1 LRKFKIRIIQT
12 KGENIMTNK
21 PKSMLMITLIALLI
35 FSAACGSPATATT
48 PPAATTAPTTA
59 AAQVATAVTAAPTTV
74 PATPTPEV
82 PAERTAQLD
91 ALYYQ
96 QTAEGAKGGT
106 SSIQVRI
113 RPAAKPGE
121 LRVGFFQEEVEGT
134 GQQWQSSGWIA
145 VLFASMLEGINPTDY
160 EFSFSSGGWIDGPSA
175 GGLMTV
181 GVLAALRNEKVR
193 EDATM
198 TGTINPDGTIG
209 PVGGIPHKLDGAAKA
224 GKKLV
229 LVPIGQRYDYDTNQE
244 KLVDLVEAGQKLGV
258 EVREVGTVFDA
269 YEALTGRTLP
279 RPTAGSAPQM
289 PPRAFDRMR
298 AKTLEWV
305 SRYQKSRNEF
315 NALPQQVQ
323 DLVADYAAQ
332 ADTKAA
338 DADKALKQGL
348 VAVAYSHASE
358 AAIYAQ
364 LATMTGQIVQDYLI
378 SGLQKAIDHYQASSA
393 AQTELKAVIAS
404 LKAEDAKTVS
414 DVLALFDAYSNVSQA
429 EGLLLIADGQIADM
443 LKNADSL
450 SKEEI
455 LQGFATASLEQAVAS
470 VLVQYARDAADIGL
484 GFGQATAPASDKMLQ
499 IADAQ
504 RRAADSNLALFDSII
519 INEYARQAGMHPDV
533 VKNIMMSKETNY
545 LLAAASRQG
554 VNALKDEVGQGQPQA
569 ALIFGQSLS
578 AYALSAGLLAKHYSL
593 GAEVDKD
600 LNVVS
605 FQREKAL
612 GEMLD
617 FADQR
622 ARELIN
628 AAGEDSSI
636 AALYYYELG
645 RSLRQGDPQEQLDA
659 LGYYWQSAILA
670 QAGAYLSK

>member
-1 LRKFKIRIIQT
+1 MSHKS
-12 KGENIMTNK
+12 
-21 PKSMLMITLIALLI
+21 KSMLMLVLIALLM
-35 FSAACGSPATATT
+35 FSTACGGSATT
-48 PPAATTAPTTA
+48 VTPAAPAAAATTAPA
-59 AAQVATAVTAAPTTV
+59 PAQVATTAPKTPPTAA
-74 PATPTPEV
+74 ATATSEA
-82 PAERTAQLD
+82 PAERSAQLE

-106 SSIQVRI
+106 SSIEVRI

-121 LRVGFFQEEVEGT
+121 LRVGFFQEEVQGT
-134 GQQWQSSGWIA
+134 GEQWQSSGWIA
-145 VLFASMLEGINPTDY
+145 VLLASMLQGVNPTDY
-160 EFSFSSGGWIDGPSA
+160 EFSFSSSGWIDGPSA
-175 GGLMTV
+175 GCLMTV
-181 GVLAALRNEKVR
+181 GVLAALRNDKVR

-198 TGTINPDGTIG
+198 TGTINPDGTVG

-229 LVPIGQRYDYDTNQE
+229 LVPIGQRYDYDTNQQ
-244 KLVDLVEAGQKLGV
+244 KLVDLVEVGKQLGI

-269 YEALTGRTLP
+269 YEALTGHALP
-279 RPTAGSAPQM
+279 RPTAGSTPQM

-298 AKTLEWV
+298 AKTLEWI

-315 NALPQQVQ
+315 NALPKQVQ
-323 DLVADYAAQ
+323 DLIGDYALL

-348 VAVAYSHASE
+348 VAVAYVHASE

-378 SGLQKAIDHYQASSA
+378 SGLQKAVDHYQASSA
-393 AQTELKAVIAS
+393 AQTELKAVIAT
-404 LKAEDAKTVS
+404 LKAEDPKTVS
-414 DVLALFDAYSNVSQA
+414 DVLALFDAYGNIGTA
-429 EGLLLIADGQIADM
+429 EGLLLMADGQIAN
-443 LKNADSL
+443 LAQNAESL

-455 LQGFATASLEQAVAS
+455 LQGFVTAALEQAVAS
-470 VLVQYARDAADIGL
+470 VAVQYARDAADIGL
-484 GFGQATAPASDKMLQ
+484 GFGQASVPDSAKLLQ
-499 IADAQ
+499 IAETL
-504 RRAADSNLALFDSII
+504 RRASDSNLALFDSII
-519 INEYARQAGMHPDV
+519 INEYARQTGLHPDV
-533 VKNIMMSKETNY
+533 VKNMMMSKEMSY
-545 LLAAASRQG
+545 LLAVASRQG
-554 VNALKDEVGQGQPQA
+554 ITALKDEVGQGQPQA
-569 ALIFGQSLS
+569 ELIFGQAQN

-659 LGYYWQSAILA
+659 LGYYWQSAMLA

>member
-1 LRKFKIRIIQT
+1 MSHKS
-12 KGENIMTNK
+12 
-21 PKSMLMITLIALLI
+21 KSMLMLVLIALLM
-35 FSAACGSPATATT
+35 FSTACGGSATT
-48 PPAATTAPTTA
+48 VTPAAPAAAATTAPA
-59 AAQVATAVTAAPTTV
+59 PAQVATTAPKTPPTAAAT
-74 PATPTPEV
+74 ATPEA
-82 PAERTAQLD
+82 PAERSAQLE

-106 SSIQVRI
+106 SSIEVRI

-121 LRVGFFQEEVEGT
+121 LRVGFFQEEVQGT
-134 GQQWQSSGWIA
+134 GEQWQSSGWIA
-145 VLFASMLEGINPTDY
+145 VLLASMLQGVNPTDY
-160 EFSFSSGGWIDGPSA
+160 EFSFSSSGWIDGPSA
-175 GGLMTV
+175 GCLMTV
-181 GVLAALRNEKVR
+181 GVLAALRNDKVR

-198 TGTINPDGTIG
+198 TGTINPDGTVG

-229 LVPIGQRYDYDTNQE
+229 LVPIGQRYDYDTNQQ
-244 KLVDLVEAGQKLGV
+244 KLVDLVEVGKQLGI

-269 YEALTGRTLP
+269 YEALTGHALP
-279 RPTAGSAPQM
+279 RPTAGSTPQM

-298 AKTLEWV
+298 AKTLEWI

-315 NALPQQVQ
+315 NALPKQVQ
-323 DLVADYAAQ
+323 DLIGDYALL

-348 VAVAYSHASE
+348 VAVAYVHASE

-378 SGLQKAIDHYQASSA
+378 SGLQKAVDHYQASSA
-393 AQTELKAVIAS
+393 AQTELKAVIAT
-404 LKAEDAKTVS
+404 LKAEDPKTVS
-414 DVLALFDAYSNVSQA
+414 DVLALFDAYGNIGTA
-429 EGLLLIADGQIADM
+429 EGLLLMADGQIAN
-443 LKNADSL
+443 LAQNAESL

-455 LQGFATASLEQAVAS
+455 LQGFVTAALEQAVAS
-470 VLVQYARDAADIGL
+470 VAVQYARDAADIGL
-484 GFGQATAPASDKMLQ
+484 GFGQASMPDSAKLLQ
-499 IADAQ
+499 IAETL
-504 RRAADSNLALFDSII
+504 RRASDSNLALFDSII
-519 INEYARQAGMHPDV
+519 INEYARQTGLHPDV
-533 VKNIMMSKETNY
+533 VKNMMMSKEMSY
-545 LLAAASRQG
+545 LLAVASRQG
-554 VNALKDEVGQGQPQA
+554 ITALKDEVGQGQPQA
-569 ALIFGQSLS
+569 ELIFGQAQN

-659 LGYYWQSAILA
+659 LGYYWQSAMLA

>member
-1 LRKFKIRIIQT
+1 MSHKS
-12 KGENIMTNK
+12 
-21 PKSMLMITLIALLI
+21 KSMLMLVLIALLM
-35 FSAACGSPATATT
+35 FSTACGGSATT
-48 PPAATTAPTTA
+48 VTPTAPAAAATTAPA
-59 AAQVATAVTAAPTTV
+59 PAQVATTAPKTPPTAA
-74 PATPTPEV
+74 ATATSEA
-82 PAERTAQLD
+82 PAERSAQLE

-106 SSIQVRI
+106 SSIEVRI

-121 LRVGFFQEEVEGT
+121 LRVGFFQEEVQGT
-134 GQQWQSSGWIA
+134 GEQWQSSGWIA
-145 VLFASMLEGINPTDY
+145 VLLASMLQGVNPTDY
-160 EFSFSSGGWIDGPSA
+160 EFSFSSSGWIDGPSA
-175 GGLMTV
+175 GCLMTV
-181 GVLAALRNEKVR
+181 GVLAALRNDKVR

-198 TGTINPDGTIG
+198 TGTINPDGTVG

-229 LVPIGQRYDYDTNQE
+229 LVPIGQRYDYDTNQQ
-244 KLVDLVEAGQKLGV
+244 KLVDLVEVGKQLGI

-269 YEALTGRTLP
+269 YEALTGHALP
-279 RPTAGSAPQM
+279 RPTAGSTPQM

-298 AKTLEWV
+298 AKTLEWI

-315 NALPQQVQ
+315 NALPKQVQ
-323 DLVADYAAQ
+323 DLIGDYALL

-348 VAVAYSHASE
+348 VAVAYVHASE

-378 SGLQKAIDHYQASSA
+378 SGLQKAVDHYQASSA
-393 AQTELKAVIAS
+393 AQTELKAVIAT
-404 LKAEDAKTVS
+404 LKAEDPKTVS
-414 DVLALFDAYSNVSQA
+414 DVLALFDAYGNIGTA
-429 EGLLLIADGQIADM
+429 EGLLLMADGQIAN
-443 LKNADSL
+443 LAQNAESL

-455 LQGFATASLEQAVAS
+455 LQGFVTAALEQAVAS
-470 VLVQYARDAADIGL
+470 VAVQYARDAADIGL
-484 GFGQATAPASDKMLQ
+484 GFGQASVPDSAKLLQ
-499 IADAQ
+499 IAETL
-504 RRAADSNLALFDSII
+504 RRASDSNLALFDSII
-519 INEYARQAGMHPDV
+519 INEYARQTGLHPDV
-533 VKNIMMSKETNY
+533 VKNMMMSKEMSY
-545 LLAAASRQG
+545 LLAVASRQG
-554 VNALKDEVGQGQPQA
+554 ITALKDEVGQGQPQA
-569 ALIFGQSLS
+569 ELIFGQAQN

-659 LGYYWQSAILA
+659 LGYYWQSAMLA

>member
-1 LRKFKIRIIQT
+1 MSHT
-12 KGENIMTNK
+12 
-21 PKSMLMITLIALLI
+21 PKSMLMLVLVALLI
-35 FSAACGSPATATT
+35 FSTACGSPATAT
-48 PPAATTAPTTA
+48 PSAP
-59 AAQVATAVTAAPTTV
+59 TAAPTTASAQAV
-74 PATPTPEV
+74 TPEPKTTPVTPTPDV
-82 PAERTAQLD
+82 PTERTAQLD

-96 QTAEGAKGGT
+96 QTSEGAKGGT

-121 LRVGFFQEEVEGT
+121 LRVGFFQEEVQGT
-134 GQQWQSSGWIA
+134 GQQWQSSGWVA
-145 VLFASMLEGINPTDY
+145 VLLASMLEGINPTDY

-175 GGLMTV
+175 GCLMTV

-198 TGTINPDGTIG
+198 TGTINPDGTVG

-258 EVREVGTVFDA
+258 EVREVGTIFDA
-269 YEALTGRTLP
+269 YEALTGHALP
-279 RPTAGSAPQM
+279 RPAAGSTPQM

-298 AKTLEWV
+298 AKTLEWI
-305 SRYQKSRNEF
+305 SRYEKNRNDF
-315 NALPQQVQ
+315 NALPQKVQ
-323 DLVADYAAQ
+323 DLVADYAAL
-332 ADTKAA
+332 ADEKAN

-348 VAVAYSHASE
+348 VAVAYADASQ

-378 SGLQKAIDHYQASSA
+378 SGLQKAVDHYQASSA
-393 AQTELKAVIAS
+393 VQTELKAVIAA

-414 DVLALFDAYSNVSQA
+414 DLLALFDAYSNVGLA
-429 EGLLLIADGQIADM
+429 EGLLMSA
-443 LKNADSL
+443 NAEVDNIVQNVDSL

-455 LQGFATASLEQAVAS
+455 LQGFTTAALEQALAS
-470 VLVQYARDAADIGL
+470 VAVQYARDSADIGL
-484 GFGQATAPASDKMLQ
+484 GFGKAPAPASDKVLQ
-499 IADAQ
+499 IAETL
-504 RRAADSNLALFDSII
+504 RRASDSNLALFDSII
-519 INEYARQAGMHPDV
+519 IDEYARQTGMHPDV
-533 VKNIMMSKETNY
+533 LKNLMMSKETNY
-545 LLAAASRQG
+545 LMAVASRQG
-554 VNALKDEVGQGQPQA
+554 INVLKDEVGAGQPQA
-569 ALIFGQSLS
+569 ALIFGQSQNV
-578 AYALSAGLLAKHYSL
+578 YALSAGLLAKHYSL
-593 GAEVDKD
+593 GAEVDQD

-645 RSLRQGDPQEQLDA
+645 RSLRQGSAQDQLDA

-670 QAGAYLSK
+670 QTGAYLSK

>member
-1 LRKFKIRIIQT
+1 MSHKS
-12 KGENIMTNK
+12 
-21 PKSMLMITLIALLI
+21 KSMLMLVLIALLM
-35 FSAACGSPATATT
+35 FSTACGGSATT
-48 PPAATTAPTTA
+48 VTPTAPAAAATTAPA
-59 AAQVATAVTAAPTTV
+59 PAQVATTAPKTPPTAAAT
-74 PATPTPEV
+74 ATPEA
-82 PAERTAQLD
+82 PAERSAQLE

-106 SSIQVRI
+106 SSIEVRI

-121 LRVGFFQEEVEGT
+121 LRVGFFQEEVQGT
-134 GQQWQSSGWIA
+134 GEQWQSSGWIA
-145 VLFASMLEGINPTDY
+145 VLLASMLQGVNPTDY
-160 EFSFSSGGWIDGPSA
+160 EFSFSSSGWIDGPSA
-175 GGLMTV
+175 GCLMTV
-181 GVLAALRNEKVR
+181 GVLAALRNDKVR

-198 TGTINPDGTIG
+198 TGTINPDGTVG

-229 LVPIGQRYDYDTNQE
+229 LVPIGQRYDYDTNQQ
-244 KLVDLVEAGQKLGV
+244 KLVDLVEVGKQLGI

-269 YEALTGRTLP
+269 YEALTGHALP
-279 RPTAGSAPQM
+279 RPTAGSTPQM

-298 AKTLEWV
+298 AKTLEWI

-315 NALPQQVQ
+315 NALPKQVQ
-323 DLVADYAAQ
+323 DLIGDYALL

-348 VAVAYSHASE
+348 VAVAYVHASE

-378 SGLQKAIDHYQASSA
+378 SGLQKAVDHYQASSA
-393 AQTELKAVIAS
+393 AQTELKAVIAT
-404 LKAEDAKTVS
+404 LKAEDPKTVS
-414 DVLALFDAYSNVSQA
+414 DVLALFDAYGNIGTA
-429 EGLLLIADGQIADM
+429 EGLLLMADGQIAN
-443 LKNADSL
+443 LAQNAESL

-455 LQGFATASLEQAVAS
+455 LQGFVTAALEQAVAS
-470 VLVQYARDAADIGL
+470 VAVQYARDAADIGL
-484 GFGQATAPASDKMLQ
+484 GFGQASVPDSAKLLQ
-499 IADAQ
+499 IAETL
-504 RRAADSNLALFDSII
+504 RRASDSNLALFDSII
-519 INEYARQAGMHPDV
+519 INEYARQTGLHPDV
-533 VKNIMMSKETNY
+533 VKNMMMSKEMSY
-545 LLAAASRQG
+545 LLAVASRQG
-554 VNALKDEVGQGQPQA
+554 ITALKDEVGQGQPQA
-569 ALIFGQSLS
+569 ELIFGQAQN

-659 LGYYWQSAILA
+659 LGYYWQSAMLA

>member
-1 LRKFKIRIIQT
+1 
-12 KGENIMTNK
+12 MSHK
-21 PKSMLMITLIALLI
+21 PKSMLMIVLIALLML
-35 FSAACGSPATATT
+35 STACGSPAATT
-48 PPAATTAPTTA
+48 TPAAPAAASTTAS
-59 AAQVATAVTAAPTTV
+59 AQVTTAAPTAI
-74 PATPTPEV
+74 PATPTPDV
-82 PAERTAQLD
+82 PAERTVQLD

-96 QTAEGAKGGT
+96 QTADGAKGGT

-145 VLFASMLEGINPTDY
+145 VLLASMLEGVNPTDY

-193 EDATM
+193 DDATM

-229 LVPIGQRYDYDTNQE
+229 LVPIGQRYDFDTNQQQ
-244 KLVDLVEAGQKLGV
+244 LVDLVEAGQKLGV

-269 YEALTGRTLP
+269 YEALTGHALP
-279 RPTAGSAPQM
+279 RPTAGSGTPQM

-298 AKTLEWV
+298 AKALEWI
-305 SRYQKSRNEF
+305 SRYQKSRSEF

-323 DLVADYAAQ
+323 DLIADYATL
-332 ADTKAA
+332 ADAKAA
-338 DADKALKQGL
+338 DADKMLKQGL
-348 VAVAYSHASE
+348 VAVAYSNASE

-364 LATMTGQIVQDYLI
+364 LATMTGQIVQTYLI
-378 SGLQKAIDHYQASSA
+378 GGLQKAIEHYQASSA
-393 AQTELKAVIAS
+393 AQTELKAVIAT

-414 DVLALFDAYSNVSQA
+414 DVLALFDAYGNIGQA
-429 EGLLLIADGQIADM
+429 EGLLLIADGQIASM
-443 LKNADSL
+443 VKNADSL

-455 LQGFATASLEQAVAS
+455 LQGFTTAALEQALAS

-484 GFGQATAPASDKMLQ
+484 GFGQAPAPDSDKVLQ

-519 INEYARQAGMHPDV
+519 IDEYARQTGMHPDII
-533 VKNIMMSKETNY
+533 KNMMMSKETNY
-545 LLAAASRQG
+545 LLAIASRQG
-554 VNALKDEVGQGQPQA
+554 INALKDEVGQGQPQA

-622 ARELIN
+622 ARELIS

-659 LGYYWQSAILA
+659 LGYYWQSAMLA
-670 QAGAYLSK
+670 QAGAYLSRK